1 MKLVPFTTP
10 LLQALTRGRA
20 AFREV
25 SGLEPAFDWPHPDFA
40 DALEFLLELHAVD
53 PASAEWIFLVVVDG
67 LVVGDVGAKG
77 APVEGAV
84 EVGYGIAASQR
95 RSGLATAAL
104 AAFLAHCGAHGVHT
118 VTADCDERNAGSIR
132 VLERAG
138 FTQTG
143 SRTDGGQRLLCWVRR
158 A

>member
-10 LLQALTRGRA
+10 MLHALARGRA
-20 AFREV
+20 AFAEAT
-25 SGLEPAFDWPHPDFA
+25 GLEPAYDWPNPEFA
-40 DALEFLLELHAVD
+40 DALEFFLELRKVD
-53 PASAEWIFLVVVDG
+53 PASADWDFLVVLDG
-67 LVVGDVGAKG
+67 HVVGGIGAKG
-77 APVEGAV
+77 APAEGAL
-84 EVGYGIAASQR
+84 EVGYGIAASHR
-95 RSGLATAAL
+95 RSGLARAAL

-132 VLERAG
+132 VLDGAG

-143 SRTDGGQRLLCWVRR
+143 SRVEDGQRLLCWVRR